1 MAQLCGDAYLE
12 EHRNAVTKARI
23 ARQRQTNCAADNLT
37 ACLTALHIIDAAQTK
52 KMIVD
57 KDFWELASYVVT
69 VIGLPLAIFVFI
81 FEQRKERDNE
91 EENVYQLLSDN
102 YQDFLKIALDNSDL
116 HLFSAEQTP
125 QLSPEQQERMLIIF
139 SMLISLFERAYLLL
153 YEDDMSDKQKRRWS
167 SWEDYM
173 VEWLDRSDFRNMLPA
188 LLRGE
193 DPRFVEH
200 IQRLASETAA

>member
-1 MAQLCGDAYLE
+1 MNIE
-12 EHRNAVTKARI
+12 V
-23 ARQRQTNCAADNLT
+23 
-37 ACLTALHIIDAAQTK
+37 
-52 KMIVD
+52 
-57 KDFWELASYVVT
+57 WEQASYIVT

-116 HLFSAEQTP
+116 HLFSSEKTLPLTAEQ
-125 QLSPEQQERMLIIF
+125 EERMLIIF

-153 YEDDMSDKQKRRWS
+153 HEEDMSDRQRRRWS

-173 VEWLDRSDFRNMLPA
+173 IEWLSRPDFRNLLPT

-193 DPRFVEH
+193 DPGFVIYIE
-200 IQRLASETAA
+200 QLANKSI